1 MYIIM
6 CKNDKM
12 ILEDQIREEYAD
24 FSLSEIFEEIDRLN
38 REEESDENTIRYAV
52 LDEMKND
59 KSLNEDMYLD

>member
-24 FSLSEIFEEIDRLN
+24 FSFSEIFEEIDRLN

>member
-1 MYIIM
+1 M

>member
-1 MYIIM
+1 M

-24 FSLSEIFEEIDRLN
+24 FSFSEIFEEIDRLN